1 MHLQGKKIAA
11 LVADKFEDSELTEPV
26 NYMREHGAEV
36 VLVGLEA
43 GKTYKGQK
51 GEAEFTSDRAIS
63 DVEAEEFDAIYIAGG
78 KQPEALRQSPEV
90 LRFVEEFDVQN
101 KPIIAMCH
109 GPQVLASAHLLQG
122 RRITSWPQLQDEMH
136 EAGAVWIDEPV
147 VVDGNYVT
155 SRKPADIPLLLLQ
168 IDRVLHKETAAVLEP
183 TSQ

>member
-11 LVADKFEDSELTEPV
+11 LVADNFEDSELIEPV
-26 NYMREHGAEV
+26 MHMREHGAEV
-36 VLVGLEA
+36 TLVGLEA
-43 GKTYKGQK
+43 KHKYRGKNGQ
-51 GEAEFTSDRAIS
+51 AEVTADRAIS

-109 GPQVLASAHLLQG
+109 GPQVLASADLLRG
-122 RRITSWPQLQDEMH
+122 RRITSWPELESEMRA
-136 EAGAVWIDEPV
+136 AGAIWVDEPV

-155 SRKPADIPLLLLQ
+155 SRRPADIPLLLLQ
-168 IDRVLHKETAAVLEP
+168 IDRVLHEETAAVL
-183 TSQ
+183 QR